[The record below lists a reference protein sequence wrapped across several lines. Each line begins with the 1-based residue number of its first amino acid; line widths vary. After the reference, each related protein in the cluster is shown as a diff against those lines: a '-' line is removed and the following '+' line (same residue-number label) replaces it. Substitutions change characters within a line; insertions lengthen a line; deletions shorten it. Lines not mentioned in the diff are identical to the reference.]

1 MKKFYFLLLGL
12 CVGMLVSAAP
22 VNPSRAQQIAQN
34 FMQNRIGMKS
44 RKMKRAMRL
53 PLTSEN
59 TKGQAPFYV
68 FNISDND
75 GFVIVSGD
83 DRAPSIL
90 GYSDTGSIDT
100 DHLPANL
107 QDLFTGYERQMEILS
122 GMEDVPYAQK
132 MKARAP
138 KPTKHSIRPLVP
150 SRWDQGLPYYNQTPM
165 VNGEHTATGCAATAM
180 AQIMY
185 FHKYPQGPIQKSI
198 PGYQSDAI
206 HTTMPELPITTFK
219 WNEMSDTYASDA
231 TADPCAVSEL
241 MLYCG
246 QALEMNYNIGSKGG
260 SGALSRRFYPAFVEY
275 FGYDAGLQLVS
286 RSEYSY
292 DDWNDLIYNELANNR
307 PVLYSGVTS
316 LNGGHA
322 FVCDGYASGEYFHIN
337 WGWHGRSDGYFLLSV
352 LFPEIQGTGGS
363 MGNGFGLDQ
372 EAVIGIQRPNGGTKP
387 FIALNIYEM
396 SATSYTNTFT
406 RTNSSANFTG
416 SAPCMRFYNR
426 KGATALNYEV
436 GLALYKDGAF
446 VAEIT
451 RYPAETYEN
460 GGSVYKQMSG
470 DVSFG
475 AGLPLGTYKVYPVCR
490 ESGASE
496 WHLMADA
503 LKNNKLSFNAE
514 ITETQCKL
522 SQSSSSLE
530 VLGSKQREAI
540 YSDKDLK
547 IYVTVKNTGEDFS
560 GPLTLRYKTTN
571 LDAIATIKG
580 GTTAKVLFSGR
591 APYVTS
597 ETTYNFTV
605 KDKLNDVQIGSGSF
619 TVKVKS
625 GGDAELKGPTT
636 IDGVNGRTFYGNTI
650 TGKVTLTNKQ
660 QTPATN
666 VDVTVAAFDYSE
678 QNGTSYS
685 PMATMRTKVSAEGG
699 ATVTFPFTLSGF
711 VPGKQYKVYALIN
724 GDTTTPNWFDDPY
737 TCAPGVI
744 MRDANGNIK
753 SIVSSSPIAVGD
765 MENVDFSDAD
775 LSSLGT
781 ITPGSNPNCLYY
793 FPTGATVPS
802 EQNGSNV
809 VLGDHANEIHLEE
822 AQNYMPFRDFT
833 AEKISYTRTFSK
845 GNAGNRMGW
854 ETIMLPFNVTK
865 VSLKDDPSK
874 TLKWFTPTHK
884 SKGDANFW
892 LMDFVAED
900 GNTVYYNHADEFV
913 ANHPYIITVPARSDK
928 WSEDWVLVDK
938 PMVFE
943 GENTTVFTN
952 ALSEV
957 SGVVYTFVGTLSN
970 NQLTHVYRLNA
981 TGDNFELSE
990 SAKVNAFN
998 AYFAGGSLPAV
1009 GGAKEL
1015 NIGFLDPAG
1024 IENMGIEATDSD
1036 LSAPVYNLNGMK
1048 VAVGKEALS
1057 RLPKGIYIMNGKKF
1071 VK

>member
-1 MKKFYFLLLGL
+1 MKKIYFLLLGL

-34 FMQNRIGMKS
+34 FMQNRFGMKS
-44 RKMKRAMRL
+44 HKMKRAMRL

-59 TKGQAPFYV
+59 MKGQAPFYV

-83 DRAPSIL
+83 DRAPAIL
-90 GYSDTGSIDT
+90 GYSAEGSIDT
-100 DHLPANL
+100 ARLPENL
-107 QDLFTGYERQMEILS
+107 KDLFDSYEQQIAVLS
-122 GMEDVPYAQK
+122 TMADIPYTQK

-198 PGYQSDAI
+198 PSYQSDAI

-246 QALEMNYNIGSKGG
+246 QALEMNYNLGSKGG

-316 LNGGHA
+316 INGGHA

-451 RYPAETYEN
+451 HYPAETYEN
-460 GGSVYKQMSG
+460 GGSVYKKMSG

-475 AGLPLGTYKVYPVCR
+475 AGLLLGTYKVYPVCR

-522 SQSSSSLE
+522 SQSSSSLA
-530 VLGSKQREAI
+530 VLGSEQREDI

-580 GTTAKVLFSGR
+580 GTTAKVLFSGK

-605 KDKLNDVQIGSGSF
+605 KDKLNDVQIGSGLF

-660 QTPATN
+660 QTPATD
-666 VDVTVAAFDYSE
+666 VDVTVAAFDYSK
-678 QNGTSYS
+678 QNGTSDS
-685 PMATMRTKVSAEGG
+685 PMATMRTKISAEGG
-699 ATVTFPFTLSGF
+699 ATVAFPFTLTGF

-724 GDTTTPNWFDDPY
+724 GDTTTPGWFDDPY
-737 TCAPGVI
+737 TCAPGITMV
-744 MRDANGNIK
+744 DTSGETK
-753 SIVSSSPIAVGD
+753 SVSSASSIDCQAMD
-765 MENVDFSDAD
+765 AVDFTSANIAT
-775 LSSLGT
+775 LGT
-781 ITPGSNPNCLYY
+781 ITPSSNPNCLYY
-793 FPTGATVPS
+793 FPAGVTVPS
-802 EQNGSNV
+802 ELNGCNV
-809 VLGDHANEIHLEE
+809 VVGDYADNISLTDGNNFL
-822 AQNYMPFRDFT
+822 AIYDFT
-833 AEKISYTRTFSK
+833 ATNISYTRTFAN
-845 GNAGNRMGW
+845 GNNGTGESNW
-854 ETIMLPFNVTK
+854 ETIVLPFDVKSIMDGTK
-865 VSLKDDPSK
+865 SLQ
-874 TLKWFTPTHK
+874 WFK
-884 SKGDANFW
+884 SKSEKNKNLW
-892 LMDFVAED
+892 IMDFRQED
-900 GNTVYYNHADEFV
+900 GNKVLYGYTDQLL
-913 ANHPYIITVPARSDK
+913 ANTPYIIAVPAASSK
-928 WSEDWVLVDK
+928 WPNSWILTGK
-938 PMVFE
+938 
-943 GENTTVFTN
+943 
-952 ALSEV
+952 AI
-957 SGVVYTFVGTLSN
+957 TFVGENAEVATSVPCSQIGNNHVFTGTYKPLSN
-970 NQLTHVYRLNA
+970 GTYYVLDQAANA
-981 TGDNFELSE
+981 FVKTTSAQVLPFHAYFDIINPSAPNLAKALVIGSIDDEDSTTAIEVVENTGDE
-990 SAKVNAFN
+990 SAA
-998 AYFAGGSLPAV
+998 
-1009 GGAKEL
+1009 
-1015 NIGFLDPAG
+1015 I
-1024 IENMGIEATDSD
+1024 
-1036 LSAPVYNLNGMK
+1036 YNLMGVKVGNGK
-1048 VAVGKEALS
+1048 ADLK
-1057 RLPKGIYIMNGKKF
+1057 RLPKGIYIIGNRK
-1071 VK
+1071 VTN